1 MFIIALLDRIFGR
14 PANAAFAAQLS
25 REKAPALPRIHI
37 VALAPSG
44 ATDALAKALET
55 AHFTDTRA

>member
-1 MFIIALLDRIFGR
+1 MFITSLLHCLFGHK
-14 PANAAFAAQLS
+14 AGLS
-25 REKAPALPRIHI
+25 ASAKEQAPPLPKIHI

-55 AHFTDTRA
+55 AHFTDTKG